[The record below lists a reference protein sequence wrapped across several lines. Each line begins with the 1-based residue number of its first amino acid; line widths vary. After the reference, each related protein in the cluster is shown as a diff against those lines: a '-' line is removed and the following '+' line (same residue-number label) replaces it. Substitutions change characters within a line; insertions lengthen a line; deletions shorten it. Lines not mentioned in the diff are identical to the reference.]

1 MLVNID
7 KIKGAIVASLLLLF
21 FWAGQETNA
30 TNTTLWEIM
39 QGLITTLCSVGTLV
53 VAALALD
60 NWKMQAK
67 NAVIDKIVE
76 SLSSVQKAQRAFCHS
91 LLAIDIY
98 HRYNDERWKDHVGL
112 YEKRYENL
120 SSQIAQHKAKLQ
132 LLKRYSDDGFY
143 RELTNLFSK
152 FETDVCFAHKYINS
166 AYPSVVKEPFAMY
179 TCSGLSLED
188 QQKSLE
194 SLFDRYASFLGSIQ

>member
-1 MLVNID
+1 MNID

-39 QGLITTLCSVGTLV
+39 KGLITTLCSVGTLA

-76 SLSSVQKAQRAFCHS
+76 SLSSVQKAQRAFCYS
-91 LLAIDIY
+91 LSAIDIY
-98 HRYNDERWKDHVGL
+98 NRYNDESWKDHVGL

-120 SSQIAQHKAKLQ
+120 SSQIAQHKTKLQ

-152 FETDVCFAHKYINS
+152 FETDVYFAHEYIKS
-166 AYPSVVKEPFAMY
+166 DYPSVVKEPYAMY
-179 TCSGLSLED
+179 TFNGLSLED

-194 SLFDRYASFLGSIQ
+194 SSFESYASFLDSIQ

>member
-39 QGLITTLCSVGTLV
+39 KGLITTLCSVGTLA

-76 SLSSVQKAQRAFCHS
+76 SLSSVQKAQRAFCYS
-91 LLAIDIY
+91 LSAIDIY
-98 HRYNDERWKDHVGL
+98 NRYNDESWKDHVGL

-120 SSQIAQHKAKLQ
+120 SSQIAQHKTKLQ

-152 FETDVCFAHKYINS
+152 FETDVYFAHEYIKS
-166 AYPSVVKEPFAMY
+166 DYPSVVKEPYAMY
-179 TCSGLSLED
+179 TFNGLSLED

-194 SLFDRYASFLGSIQ
+194 SSFESYASFLDSIQ

>member
-1 MLVNID
+1 MNID

-39 QGLITTLCSVGTLV
+39 KGLITTLCSVGTLA

-76 SLSSVQKAQRAFCHS
+76 SLSSVQKAQRAFCYS
-91 LLAIDIY
+91 LSAIDIY
-98 HRYNDERWKDHVGL
+98 NRYNDESWKDHVGL

-120 SSQIAQHKAKLQ
+120 SSQIAQHKTKLQ

-152 FETDVCFAHKYINS
+152 FETDVYFAHEYIKS
-166 AYPSVVKEPFAMY
+166 DYPSVVKEPYAMY
-179 TCSGLSLED
+179 TFNGFSLED

-194 SLFDRYASFLGSIQ
+194 SSFESYASFLSSIQ

>member
-1 MLVNID
+1 M
-7 KIKGAIVASLLLLF
+7 K
-21 FWAGQETNA
+21 
-30 TNTTLWEIM
+30 
-39 QGLITTLCSVGTLV
+39 GLITTLCSVGTLV

-98 HRYNDERWKDHVGL
+98 HRYNDESWKDHVGL

-152 FETDVCFAHKYINS
+152 FETDVCFAHEYIKS
-166 AYPSVVKEPFAMY
+166 AYPSLVTEPCAMF
-179 TCSGLSLED
+179 TFNGFTLEE
-188 QQKSLE
+188 QRKSLE
-194 SLFDRYASFLGSIQ
+194 ISFESYDSFLESIQ